1 VLMKLVCQ
9 VSQNSNFY
17 YFQGNFVKLSLR
29 EMSLYNI
36 IKLSFY
42 KLAKY
47 GHFKYIQISQA
58 RLRLFTKYIIRFKC
72 EENYQDNGNKLRWNV
87 VSV

>member
-1 VLMKLVCQ
+1 MKLVCQ

-36 IKLSFY
+36 IKLSLY
-42 KLAKY
+42 KLTKY
-47 GHFKYIQISQA
+47 GHFKYIQITQA
-58 RLRLFTKYIIRFKC
+58 RLRLFTKYVIRLKC
-72 EENYQDNGNKLRWNV
+72 EEN
-87 VSV
+87 